1 MECVFQK
8 DHLAVA
14 WNMDFKA
21 PKLEAGHQCKDS
33 TLNQAKDGAE
43 EIGESKQKS
52 RSFTKQN
59 T

>member
-1 MECVFQK
+1 MFQK

-21 PKLEAGHQCKDS
+21 PKLEAGHQYKDS